1 MQEGGAGGGLHFYYY
16 SLALDGARQNAC
28 LHEQSST

>member
-1 MQEGGAGGGLHFYYY
+1 MQEGGAGGGLHFYY